1 MKIFIVATYDAM
13 VSPIKKLIEKYDNID
28 IDYGVGILEDGL
40 KLALEAKNRGYEAI
54 ISRGG
59 TARLIKK
66 HMDIPVIDAKPSGND
81 LLKSILIAKNND
93 FKTSIIAYSNI
104 TDGAAEII
112 DLLNLDYKVHYIKNN
127 LDISAL
133 LINLKDEGYEQILG
147 DSLAIKLANDLNFK
161 TVLFQTSYDTLENF
175 LGYTIMILNQTK
187 KINEIDLIRSRFL
200 MSTINDYC
208 IIVNN
213 KIIYSNFENFEKIPV
228 SYEKCINL
236 IYDLEE
242 MTRPNKEI
250 IAKVDGIKIRVSS
263 TNISG
268 KKYYL
273 FEFKRAEEVKNLPNG
288 IYEFEIENGFI
299 PVLKSEAMKLANE
312 KSKELAM
319 ENEPIFILE
328 DNEYTLNEILG
339 QMIKINNR
347 ETILVDYSVADMKSF
362 EEISKLGRR
371 NIIIKNIKEYEDLK
385 EVISRSITNEGMTV
399 VLLDKNS
406 KLLDYIDP
414 KRAIIVPSA
423 KERREDLINI
433 FNNYIGHYHERY
445 GTSALKIQDE
455 LFEEEFLLEKNLD
468 ELLETLR
475 NAIFEENRVLI
486 TKENYLN
493 YFENFE
499 SISMYQDI
507 TLDELEKEVI
517 LYQLEKEEYNQSK
530 VSEILGISRS
540 TLWRKMKKYD
550 V

>member
-28 IDYGVGILEDGL
+28 IDFGVGMLEDGL
-40 KLALEAKNRGYEAI
+40 KLALEAKSRGYEAI

-93 FKTSIIAYSNI
+93 FKTSMIAYSNI

-112 DLLNLDYKVHYIKNN
+112 DLLNLDYKVHYIKND
-127 LDISAL
+127 LDISTL
-133 LINLKDEGYEQILG
+133 LINLKNEGYEQILG

-200 MSTINDYC
+200 TSTINDYC
-208 IIVNN
+208 IILNN

-242 MTRPNKEI
+242 MTRTNKEI
-250 IAKVDGIKIRVSS
+250 IAKVDGIKIRASS
-263 TNISG
+263 TNISNN
-268 KKYYL
+268 KYYL
-273 FEFKRAEEVKNLPNG
+273 FEFKRVEEAKSLPNG
-288 IYEFEIENGFI
+288 IYEFEIENDFI
-299 PVLKSEAMKLANE
+299 PVVKSEAMKLASE

-319 ENEPIFILE
+319 ENEPIFIVE

-347 ETILVDYSVADMKSF
+347 ETILVDYSVADRKSF
-362 EEISKLGRR
+362 EEISKFGKK

-385 EVISRSITNEGMTV
+385 EVIGRRGTNDGTTV

-433 FNNYIGHYHERY
+433 SNNYIVHYHEKY

-468 ELLETLR
+468 ELLNALR
-475 NAIFEENRVLI
+475 NTIFEENRVLI

-550 V
+550 I